1 MVWPGA
7 RQCNDNRAC
16 LNYPMLLSL
25 GGGSHIKRRSHYSPI
40 GLVFW
45 GDWAF
50 PRGVHRSTM
59 LRLPRFRLL
68 GPSGHLRPDQY
79 EHMLCAWTEAGSLEL
94 FFSFLRAILDTCCS
108 GFPMLHHLTVAG
120 SRIGCLG
127 ALAALIFLSA
137 NHQASTRF
145 SWLFK
150 FAHHFLSG

>member
-108 GFPMLHHLTVAG
+108 GFSDAPPSDGGWLPDRM
-120 SRIGCLG
+120 SRRTSSSDFLIGKPSSKHTFF
-127 ALAALIFLSA
+127 LIV
-137 NHQASTRF
+137 
-145 SWLFK
+145 
-150 FAHHFLSG
+150 